1 MSCPTTNEVREI
13 LPTECIGNSLAT
25 INFNFNQLRIGAC
38 DNFSFITTLQQ
49 SIQQLNTTLYN
60 LSAITI
66 PGTAKAWVK
75 FNGAAGTDN
84 IIDTDLNDRFVY
96 SSYNIESVFK
106 KGVGDYRINFK
117 QKFPTQNYA
126 VIGTN
131 QQTTTTLGGPLS
143 GQFVWFQPYTYTTL
157 YTEIKTFSK
166 DNIGADPLHIS
177 LVIF

>member
-13 LPTECIGNSLAT
+13 QPTECIGNSLAT
-25 INFNFNQLRIGAC
+25 INFNFNQLRLGAC
-38 DNFSFITTLQQ
+38 DNYSFINSLQQ
-49 SIQQLNTTLYN
+49 SIQQLNTTLFN

-75 FNGAAGTDN
+75 FDGAAGTDG
-84 IIDTDLNDRFVY
+84 IVDTDLNDRFIY
-96 SSYNIESVFK
+96 SSYNIESIFK
-106 KGVGDYRINFK
+106 KAVGDYRITFK
-117 QKFPTQNYA
+117 QKFLTSNYA

-157 YTEIKTFSK
+157 YTEVKTFSR
-166 DNIGADPLHIS
+166 DNIGADPRHVS